1 MGLERGFTY
10 MPGTVE
16 VMMESWSQFRI
27 VFLCIDYLLL
37 YSKVPSNIVA

>member
-1 MGLERGFTY
+1 MGLERGFTH

-37 YSKVPSNIVA
+37 LKKVPPK